1 MNFNMNDLMD
11 AVNIR
16 FFDSFC
22 HTLDVRDYVPE
33 RYLVQTEQFIFKCMR
48 KAWKKI
54 AREDKRY
61 QKELKRKERHAQ
73 TQEPDQQQ
81 EQKEHHDQT
90 QTQ

>member
-33 RYLVQTEQFIFKCMR
+33 RYLVKTEQFIFKCMR

-54 AREDKRY
+54 ARENRRY
-61 QKELKRKERHAQ
+61 QKEQAKLCKLEKRKLEKR
-73 TQEPDQQQ
+73 
-81 EQKEHHDQT
+81 KVGCKSK
-90 QTQ
+90 